1 MCSSCCFSFLLIPL
15 LSLSLSVSLSCGIP
29 EESWLFLFSLCLWWR
44 DVVTM
49 ECSGA
54 CQRRHSGWTEW
65 SNVGMRREEDY
76 PEKGRGKIIW
86 PCVHLQYFFIW
97 LYSTHNIQF
106 NKLQQQIYQTSCSPC
121 QDNTWYEW
129 QLHLQIHI
137 HMANITPEKINQHIC
152 NWSKSIILPHPP
164 TRIYREYTPSS
175 SAKKYKNSYRI

>member
-1 MCSSCCFSFLLIPL
+1 MLIPL
-15 LSLSLSVSLSCGIP
+15 LSLSLFVTLSCGIP

-65 SNVGMRREEDY
+65 SNVGMRRGEDY

-97 LYSTHNIQF
+97 LYSTDNMKF

-121 QDNTWYEW
+121 QDNT
-129 QLHLQIHI
+129 
-137 HMANITPEKINQHIC
+137 
-152 NWSKSIILPHPP
+152 
-164 TRIYREYTPSS
+164 TRDMSGNYIYRYISTWPTLLLKKLISVSITEANPSYVSHSHTLPPQYIHRIHTIISWS
-175 SAKKYKNSYRI
+175 SQIRSEN